1 MENRLQCNHHRRPSC
16 LVPGPSTCVGREPRF
31 AETAET
37 RPKAPRKIQPH
48 VPDEKSAR
56 SSHRSASPLFPSLMG
71 ETRRTP
77 WPAAVSGSCA
87 GESKQATDAAELCG
101 HRICSGQVSDAGT
114 RRTSYERGSSGGGRR
129 EIQKSALAAQGGHG
143 SGAATLPWLCRPSLS
158 PPPAPPSTCH
168 PLSSM
173 HAPRRRRR
181 PLPRGSTSY

>member
-1 MENRLQCNHHRRPSC
+1 MDKQPRSHLLLSRP
-16 LVPGPSTCVGREPRF
+16 LEIREPAVTIAHWVKTDGRLGGVW
-31 AETAET
+31 
-37 RPKAPRKIQPH
+37 K
-48 VPDEKSAR
+48 
-56 SSHRSASPLFPSLMG
+56 
-71 ETRRTP
+71 
-77 WPAAVSGSCA
+77 PAH

-101 HRICSGQVSDAGT
+101 HRICSGQVSGAGT